1 MFSVSDPA
9 ADPLNVISSVKSC
22 PSVTDVIE
30 ASFAAAFRAAC
41 NVL

>member
-9 ADPLNVISSVKSC
+9 ADPLNMTSSVKSC

-30 ASFAAAFRAAC
+30 VLSAAAPKAAC